1 MRKVIAEPHRD
12 FDFTHARRGAVVA
25 PTVGK
30 TKISIRLDKQ
40 VIEHFQALVEE
51 AGGGNYQTLIN
62 DALVAHIQQQSI
74 LSAVRQVIREEL
86 RVAGRT
92 ELLQEGV
99 RASKRRAA

>member
-1 MRKVIAEPHRD
+1 MRKVITEPRRD
-12 FDFTHARRGAVVA
+12 FDFTHAKRGVVVA
-25 PTVGK
+25 PAAGK

-86 RVAGRT
+86 RATGRT
-92 ELLQEGV
+92 EQLQEGV